1 MPVAY
6 RDARRKPRAPRSPG
20 RTRGATLV
28 LRKRG
33 FLAGLAA
40 ALLGMSAGAPQ
51 VVADFGATRTIS
63 LYHIHTKE
71 TISITYKK
79 DGKYLPEALKK
90 LNWFLRDWREN
101 KATEMDPKTID
112 LLWEMHTEL
121 GSKEPIHIICGYR
134 SDKTNNMLRKTVG
147 GQAKRSYHIR
157 GQAIDAAFPD
167 IPVKQ
172 MRYSA
177 LIRERGGVGY
187 YPTSGIPFVH
197 VDSGPVRAWPRLPRY
212 ELALLF
218 PNGHTQH
225 KPASGG
231 PLTPSDVR
239 YARSHHKELATQVAA
254 FFDLRNKPKTP
265 IAVAEAKEP
274 ALQVPAPQP
283 VSRPPTRVASL
294 GPVSLPAAPP
304 PSETERGRLNELVSL
319 AALET
324 PKTPRPVAAP
334 DRDRLSR
341 LVAASLDATPRA
353 ALGGPAEPPAP
364 AAPLTQLAALTP
376 DPAPAGTTAARGA
389 GRANPDDTTGWND
402 GWAPQPEFDDDH
414 PEELSYRPFPIA
426 PFLTQSA
433 SADDTALVKLVHPD
447 VLRTLDLLDDGQI
460 VLPLRLRP
468 GRQVAETMWAQQFQ
482 GGAVDV
488 SALEEAQSMRNALS
502 ALASRP
508 VRTTSR

>member
-6 RDARRKPRAPRSPG
+6 RDARRSMRAQGSPG

-40 ALLGMSAGAPQ
+40 ALLGLSAGAPQ
-51 VVADFGATRTIS
+51 VVADFGTTRTIS

-71 TISITYKK
+71 TITITYKK

-101 KATEMDPKTID
+101 KETEMDPKTID

-134 SDKTNNMLRKTVG
+134 SDKTNNMLRRTVG
-147 GQAKRSYHIR
+147 GQAKKSYHIR

-167 IPVKQ
+167 VPVKQ

-218 PNGHTQH
+218 PNGHTKH
-225 KPASGG
+225 RPASGG
-231 PLTPSDVR
+231 PLTRNDVR
-239 YARSHHKELATQVAA
+239 VAQSRHKEIATQVAA

-265 IAVAEAKEP
+265 LAVAEASPP
-274 ALQVPAPQP
+274 ALKVPVPQP

-294 GPVSLPAAPP
+294 GPVALPSPPP
-304 PSETERGRLNELVSL
+304 PSEAERGRLNELVSL
-319 AALET
+319 ASLNRQE
-324 PKTPRPVAAP
+324 PPRQAAPPP
-334 DRDRLSR
+334 DRDRLAR
-341 LVAASLDATPRA
+341 LVTASLDTTPLPS
-353 ALGGPAEPPAP
+353 LGGPPEPPAATAA
-364 AAPLTQLAALTP
+364 AAPPTRLAALAP
-376 DPAPAGTTAARGA
+376 DPDTDAARTDA
-389 GRANPDDTTGWND
+389 DPSGWSN
-402 GWAPQPEFDDDH
+402 GWAPQAEFDDDH
-414 PEELSYRPFPIA
+414 PEELSYRPFPLA

-447 VLRTLDLLDDGQI
+447 VMRTLELLDDRQI
-460 VLPLRLRP
+460 VLPLKLRP
-468 GRQVAETMWAQQFQ
+468 GRQVAEVMWAQQFQ
-482 GGAVDV
+482 GGAVDI
-488 SALEEAQSMRNALS
+488 SALQEAQRTREAPSS
-502 ALASRP
+502 LASRS
-508 VRTTSR
+508 VKTTAR